1 MKIDKKVIEQY
12 KIQCPISTAKCISED
27 EIKYK
32 IERAVTLG
40 KVVDIRED
48 GYHIQY
54 HYNIFIV
61 KNKKIRAMYKSNNK
75 NRYITVSERVKH
87 KYDSIHSKVLV

>member
-1 MKIDKKVIEQY
+1 MKIDKRVIEQY
-12 KIQCPISTAKCISED
+12 RIQCPTSTSKCSSED

-61 KNKKIRAMYKSNNK
+61 KNKRIIVLYESNSK
-75 NRYITVSERVKH
+75 DRYIRVSERVKQ
-87 KYDSIHSKVLV
+87 KYDLIHSKVLV